1 MVVLAATNR
10 PEAVDEALRRPGRF
24 DRELEVGVP
33 SPADRADI
41 LRCDP
46 QATLL
51 NPTCHAILFFLSCC
65 LSCNTMMCWKTLSV
79 TLSSEATAKVH
90 ALACLTLQAW
100 TFMFRPHK
108 HL

>member
-10 PEAVDEALRRPGRF
+10 PEAVDEALRRPGRL

-41 LRCDP
+41 LRCEP
-46 QATLL
+46 QATL
-51 NPTCHAILFFLSCC
+51 NKPTCLAILFILSCC
-65 LSCNTMMCWKTLSV
+65 LPCNTMVCWKTLSV
-79 TLSSEATAKVH
+79 TLSNAATAKVH

-100 TFMFRPHK
+100 TFMFWPHQ
-108 HL
+108 